1 MEAPVKRTTPTA
13 HPSDANMDPEGARK
27 SLGPTR
33 CASSLKRQKEECP
46 LVGPR
51 TPRTPNQ
58 NHTKTV
64 AYLME
69 KDKET
74 QEVRV
79 LNMPEASPGFG
90 GGKLPEIK
98 QKMGNKETTRK
109 MKYDGWRRR

>member
-1 MEAPVKRTTPTA
+1 MEAAVKRTTPTA

-27 SLGPTR
+27 RLWFNEMCIFIEAPEEGMSTCR
-33 CASSLKRQKEECP
+33 SEDSEDSESKR
-46 LVGPR
+46 
-51 TPRTPNQ
+51 
-58 NHTKTV
+58 H
-64 AYLME
+64 

-90 GGKLPEIK
+90 GGLSRQVDLK